1 MPQICVVKFASSNL
15 RRQICV
21 VKFASSNLRR
31 QICVE
36 GTQILMLP
44 AGPWPVSLVVA
55 MTYPLDRLG
64 RCSGSNHREQ
74 AKSRPGV
81 PESDTS
87 LGNSG
92 QVPRGP
98 LAQPTHKYPDSGIV
112 FPGKAVPLDRLGR
125 FSGSNHREQAKS
137 RPGVP
142 ENDTSLGNSVGNRP
156 VPGPA
161 RAMRSRMTYPHTPQ
175 GTGKRIGTI
184 GERRA
189 QFYFRPNTWSK
200 FF

>member
-1 MPQICVVKFASSNL
+1 MHASKLYSSVKLIYSVNQEFDSLKENRPFYKDASNL

-21 VKFASSNLRR
+21 VKFASKGRKF
-31 QICVE
+31 E
-36 GTQILMLP
+36 QILMLP

-55 MTYPLDRLG
+55 MTY
-64 RCSGSNHREQ
+64 
-74 AKSRPGV
+74 
-81 PESDTS
+81 
-87 LGNSG
+87 
-92 QVPRGP
+92 
-98 LAQPTHKYPDSGIV
+98 
-112 FPGKAVPLDRLGR
+112 PLDRLGR

-200 FF
+200 FFKCRDIVFEAP